1 MCWVFSLY
9 FLYIHILY
17 FVSFIYH
24 LMKIDTNSTNL
35 FIKIYRNIQLMKQLL
50 NEDIRLKNS
59 VIFFVLNN
67 LDLKLNEIFKQNNDE
82 IRIVIISKIITKID
96 ELEKIYPIVL
106 DENQSNTLSSIL
118 VELSKDLKNLKNKI
132 ND

>member
-1 MCWVFSLY
+1 
-9 FLYIHILY
+9 
-17 FVSFIYH
+17 
-24 LMKIDTNSTNL
+24 MKIDTDSTNL
-35 FIKIYRNIQLMKQLL
+35 FIKIYRNIRLMKQLL

-106 DENQSNTLSSIL
+106 DENHNNTLSSIL
-118 VELSKDLKNLKNKI
+118 LELSKDLKNLKNKI